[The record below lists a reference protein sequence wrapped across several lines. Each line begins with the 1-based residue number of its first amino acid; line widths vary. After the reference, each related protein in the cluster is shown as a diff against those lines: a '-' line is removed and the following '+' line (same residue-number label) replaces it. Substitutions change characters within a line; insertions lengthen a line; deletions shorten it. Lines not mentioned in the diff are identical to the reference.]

1 MNNLSKNLL
10 FLIKSFETTQSELA
24 SFAGVSQN
32 SISNWINEISY
43 PNAPVLVRMHQ
54 FFGISIDALLLDDI
68 EKNKILTDS
77 HIKEFKRIRK
87 VNKDAPGKVQ
97 AISKEYII
105 PDDSR
110 VSQVRENDPMSDW
123 AVMGQLKKINDKLD
137 NVQDSLNSLSKKK

>member
-1 MNNLSKNLL
+1 MNNLSKNLY

-43 PNAPVLVRMHQ
+43 PNAPVLVKIHQ

-68 EKNKILTDS
+68 EKSEILTDS

-87 VNKDAPGKVQ
+87 VNKDAPGKIQ
-97 AISKEYII
+97 PLAKEYII
-105 PDDSR
+105 PDDSH
-110 VSQVRENDPMSDW
+110 SLQLREQDPSAEW
-123 AVMGQLKKINDKLD
+123 AMMGQLKKIQDKLD
-137 NVQDSLNSLSKKK
+137 QMQTSLNSLVNKK